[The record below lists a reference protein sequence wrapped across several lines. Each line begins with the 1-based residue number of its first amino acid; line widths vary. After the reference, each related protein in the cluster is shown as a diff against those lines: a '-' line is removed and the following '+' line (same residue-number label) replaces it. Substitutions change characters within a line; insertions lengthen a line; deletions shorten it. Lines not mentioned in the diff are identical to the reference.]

1 MMKDCKQRRTESRES
16 CHVGVAK
23 QVTAERESSD
33 EPVLVTDLLYSSDS
47 DDGEHVKLISVTD
60 GGSRFQLAR
69 VDVQGVPAD
78 GVIDTGAD
86 ITIMGKELFAMV
98 TAAARLRKRDF
109 RKADTVPRT
118 YDRKIFHL
126 DGCMDLDISFA
137 DKKMKT
143 TVYIKADAHDQLLL
157 SEGVCRQLGIVTF
170 HPMVQPQKVK
180 KRQRET
186 SLVPTVRVNLVKSLH
201 LFPHQSAVVQV
212 NFEGAGG
219 ELKQPMM
226 VESGETAAQT
236 SGLTVEDAVTAQRED
251 GCAQLVITNSWGFTQ
266 SLPEGTCV
274 GHAEAVEVVDCESD
288 VEDQDI
294 DLDAALL
301 RRVTSLDTEE
311 RKRLLFET
319 LKLPDLLPA
328 ESDPL
333 KELLAEHHDVFSLEE
348 GERGETDLTKLEIDT
363 GEASPVKQPPRRM
376 PFMVRQEVTKQLAQ
390 MQQSGV
396 IRPSRSPWSSPV
408 VIVRK
413 KDGTHRFCVD
423 YRGLN
428 AVTKPDAFPL
438 PRISDILDQLG
449 GAQYFSTLDLASGF

>member
-1 MMKDCKQRRTESRES
+1 MSGATEYHGLCVAARNEEKRLADLRKRQQYTKSSQPQPYRPKQPPSEMTRKPPTHGDRASYNSTNGSNARKCFICKKPGHMMKDCKQRRTESRES

-98 TAAARLRKRDF
+98 AAAARLRKRDF

-201 LFPHQSAVVQV
+201 LLPHQSAVVQV

-274 GHAEAVEVVDCESD
+274 GHAEAVEVVDCELD

-348 GERGETDLTKLEIDT
+348 GERG
-363 GEASPVKQPPRRM
+363 G
-376 PFMVRQEVTKQLAQ
+376 
-390 MQQSGV
+390 
-396 IRPSRSPWSSPV
+396 
-408 VIVRK
+408 
-413 KDGTHRFCVD
+413 DGPDQAGDR
-423 YRGLN
+423 YRGSI
-428 AVTKPDAFPL
+428 T
-438 PRISDILDQLG
+438 SE
-449 GAQYFSTLDLASGF
+449 TAS